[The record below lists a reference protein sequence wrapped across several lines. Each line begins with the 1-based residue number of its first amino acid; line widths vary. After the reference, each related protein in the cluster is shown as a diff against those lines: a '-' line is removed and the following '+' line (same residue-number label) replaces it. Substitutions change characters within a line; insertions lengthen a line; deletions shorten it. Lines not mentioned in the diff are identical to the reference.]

1 MGAGSG
7 ATPALE
13 GCTERPWSAN
23 KGAAGKLL
31 LTEESW
37 HGRCASWARWDW
49 ERNRCKTGSSQAV
62 DQPRP
67 ESAGYC
73 SHLSLPALVPS
84 QREVPSIKAPP
95 SKARAAWLVKAF
107 RAEFPPGWIGF
118 QKLLFPG
125 EVSLLRVGAC
135 QNSLEVRAST
145 LESCWTL
152 S

>member
-1 MGAGSG
+1 MEAPPPQIRVSS
-7 ATPALE
+7 
-13 GCTERPWSAN
+13 ERPPQILFS
-23 KGAAGKLL
+23 GK
-31 LTEESW
+31 
-37 HGRCASWARWDW
+37 
-49 ERNRCKTGSSQAV
+49 V
-62 DQPRP
+62 
-67 ESAGYC
+67 
-73 SHLSLPALVPS
+73 SHFREKCLS
-84 QREVPSIKAPP
+84 REVPPDERFPHPRSEL
-95 SKARAAWLVKAF
+95 AWLVKAF